1 MIGSDE
7 RMDLLGEGLEMIVS
21 PPLLGNELWA
31 RRLSFQFRFSE
42 AGCETKSLREESE
55 LLEAG
60 GGRRNEQI
68 SQWLE
73 ESRFT
78 QEQFVHVQVLL

>member
-1 MIGSDE
+1 MNSE
-7 RMDLLGEGLEMIVS
+7 HANSPSNLSLSSYLNKLL
-21 PPLLGNELWA
+21 
-31 RRLSFQFRFSE
+31 RFSE

-55 LLEAG
+55 LVGAG